1 MKPVPI
7 DSEKKAAIL
16 IWIGMIVFV
25 FTVGAMGFG
34 H

>member
-1 MKPVPI
+1 MTPTPI
-7 DSEKKAAIL
+7 NSEKKAAIF
-16 IWIGMIVFV
+16 IWIGTIVFV